1 MRRISMERS
10 PGARKRKGSTEAK
23 PPTREVQA
31 NLIWLK
37 ELLEA
42 GRVTTMDYIVGR
54 HRSAMRA
61 STARP
66 ANDTSASRILPEE
79 GVNMATH
86 GSVKIG
92 RDQYHTEINM
102 YGHALVADEPRQRW
116 SKTMAISIRPVTRAE

>member
-1 MRRISMERS
+1 
-10 PGARKRKGSTEAK
+10 
-23 PPTREVQA
+23 VHA

-54 HRSAMRA
+54 HRSAMQA

-86 GSVKIG
+86 GSAKIG
-92 RDQYHTEINM
+92 RDHYH
-102 YGHALVADEPRQRW
+102 R
-116 SKTMAISIRPVTRAE
+116 KSI

>member
-1 MRRISMERS
+1 VHAI
-10 PGARKRKGSTEAK
+10 
-23 PPTREVQA
+23 
-31 NLIWLK
+31 LIRLK

-54 HRSAMRA
+54 HRSAMQA

-86 GSVKIG
+86 GSAKIG
-92 RDQYHTEINM
+92 RDHYHTEINM
-102 YGHALVADEPRQRW
+102 NGPALVADEP
-116 SKTMAISIRPVTRAE
+116 STKVVETMAISIRPVTRAQ